1 MAHWARLI
9 LITAARKR
17 AASSAGLAVS
27 LAASRFC
34 CDVGG
39 AVLNTGGTTGGTRS
53 HGLGLLRAGE
63 RAGLLL
69 AGLRAASNSG
79 ACVDR
84 ERAGLLLAG
93 LRAASASDVCVV
105 GRACDTGRSGRD
117 EAATCSA
124 CWRARRDDEACLCAC
139 AHATPGA
146 GRCQLRCSSTHA
158 SARTHT
164 QSHTKPHE
172 HTLTHTGVCSN
183 VARVAARAH
192 THTHTHTTPSFVAQL
207 DRHKIWTRGR

>member
-39 AVLNTGGTTGGTRS
+39 TGGTTGGTRS
-53 HGLGLLRAGE
+53 HGLGLLRAG
-63 RAGLLL
+63 
-69 AGLRAASNSG
+69 
-79 ACVDR
+79 

-146 GRCQLRCSSTHA
+146 GRCQLRCSCTHA

-192 THTHTHTTPSFVAQL
+192 THTHTHNTFIRRST
-207 DRHKIWTRGR
+207 